1 VRGWGHA
8 VRVGIGRGWT
18 EFVLSLKSP
27 QDLGFYLFLA
37 LGTLG
42 YLYIRRNAEVERL
55 ALSFPT
61 LALPS
66 LLAGLIVFSLVMGP
80 AYQLAME
87 REDGTLLRAKS
98 APHGITGY
106 VAGQILLHTMSLIP
120 MLLVIMVPSHLLFDV
135 FSGRGAA
142 GWLTFAWVVGLALL
156 ATLPIG
162 IIIGSLVPNA
172 QKAGTWGFMPV
183 MALTGIS
190 GIFFPITKM
199 WGWVQVVAQLFPM
212 YWVGLGLRS
221 AFLPD
226 EALVVE
232 LGESWRMAETVAV
245 LGVWAVAGILLSPIV
260 LRRMARRQ
268 SGAAVAE
275 ARDQAAQ
282 WVR

>member
-98 APHGITGY
+98 AHHGITGY

-190 GIFFPITKM
+190 GIFFPITGM